1 MGPMTHDHDHGTLN
15 YNRAFAVGV
24 VLNLAYVAVEAGYGL
39 LANSM
44 SLLADAG
51 HNLSDVLSLL
61 LAWGAHY
68 LAHRPPTRNY
78 TYGLRGS
85 TIVAALFNA
94 LLLLAAVGAIVW
106 ESVRRLAEPPAV
118 PASSIIVVA
127 GVGVFVNLATTLL
140 FLKGRRQDLNIQ
152 GAYLHMA
159 ADTAVSAG
167 VVVGGLLIMLTGSEI
182 IDPILSLLIA
192 VVIFLGTWGLL
203 RQSIKLAVHAVPE
216 HIDMDAVADYLRSQ
230 PGVTGV
236 HDLHV
241 WGMSTTE
248 SALTVH
254 LIRPQPPD
262 DPDAFLVE
270 TSQCLRERFGIGHV
284 TIQVEQALHEEF
296 CPQAGCV

>member
-1 MGPMTHDHDHGTLN
+1 MAHDHDHGTLN
-15 YNRAFAVGV
+15 YNRAFALGV
-24 VLNLAYVAVEAGYGL
+24 VLNVTYVAVEAGYGL
-39 LANSM
+39 WTSSM

-61 LAWGAHY
+61 LAWGAHH

-85 TIVAALFNA
+85 TILAALFNA
-94 LLLLAAVGAIVW
+94 ILLLGAVGAIVW
-106 ESVRRLAEPPAV
+106 ESIRRLVDPPAV
-118 PASSIIVVA
+118 LPSVIIFVA
-127 GVGVFVNLATTLL
+127 GIGVLVNLGTTLL
-140 FLKGRRQDLNIQ
+140 FLKGRKEDLNVR

-167 VVVGGLLIMLTGSEI
+167 VVVGGLLIMATGSRW
-182 IDPILSLLIA
+182 IDPALGLLIA
-192 VVIFLGTWGLL
+192 AVIFIGTWGLL
-203 RQSIKLAVHAVPE
+203 RQSIKLAIHAVPE
-216 HIDMDAVADYLRSQ
+216 HIDMDAVADYLRGR
-230 PGVTGV
+230 PGVTQV

-254 LIRPQPPD
+254 LVLPDPPD

-270 TSQCLRERFGIGHV
+270 TCEGLRERFGIGHA
-284 TIQVEQALHEEF
+284 TIQIERELHEEF
-296 CPQAGCV
+296 CPQARGCAV